1 MMNKVTKTMTVLLIS
16 LLLIIITSFSVGS
29 GLGEN
34 DTGALSFR
42 GELENGEFILEMDD
56 YGIDENNDTSYDNLM
71 LNLKINISDPD
82 DYLII
87 ADMKPWG
94 IITGDRV
101 SEYFATGVYNLD
113 FSFNGAAIYENAS
126 DGPYTISIT
135 VYKNWEP
142 IIKNLNYTTSE
153 YKYEDFNP
161 KPVSDLPE
169 KASIEVADN
178 TIKLKTEVF
187 TAVIYELTPMIE
199 FYYSIDDGQQA
210 RFKVTYERII
220 CFSDQDGNGKFQEN
234 ELRYYGD
241 LLNSRWNSKKVLM
254 ENFNSYD
261 FSVHSIVDL
270 YDSNNI
276 PIDTKLELVFHYSS
290 ATKLEDLSA
299 AQKFDINIKV
309 RGIPFTG
316 ITHMAL
322 EHKLTDETLNHEF
335 LRQETDVE
343 TKVSFMSNED
353 EERGYYSWKNSLE
366 LTSSAGAARSEDV
379 GYNLEPTLEPAVNK
393 LYLNYPYSPDV
404 IELFH
409 DPVVGVN
416 PQNLPPIPTKPPSKV
431 IDHQIIIY
439 IIVAVIAAVVM
450 LGNIYRQRKKK

>member
-1 MMNKVTKTMTVLLIS
+1 MMNKVKKTLTVLLIS
-16 LLLIIITSFSVGS
+16 ILLIIVSGFSVGTS
-29 GLGEN
+29 LGEN

-56 YGIDENNDTSYDNLM
+56 YGIDENNDTSYDNLI
-71 LNLKINISDPD
+71 LSLKINISDPG

-87 ADMKPWG
+87 ADMTPWG
-94 IITGDRV
+94 IKTGDSI
-101 SEYFATGVYNLD
+101 SEYFTTGVYNLD
-113 FSFNGAAIYENAS
+113 FSFNGAEIYVNAS

-161 KPVSDLPE
+161 TPAIDLPE
-169 KASIEVADN
+169 KASIEVANN

-220 CFSDQDGNGKFQEN
+220 CFSDQDSDGKFQEN

-261 FSVHSIVDL
+261 FSVQSIIDL
-270 YDSNNI
+270 YDSNNL
-276 PIDTKLELVFHYSS
+276 PIDTKLELEFHYSS
-290 ATKLEDLSA
+290 ATKLDDLSA

-309 RGIPFTG
+309 RGSPFIG
-316 ITHMAL
+316 ITHLAL
-322 EHKLTDETLNHEF
+322 EHTLTDETMNHE
-335 LRQETDVE
+335 L
-343 TKVSFMSNED
+343 
-353 EERGYYSWKNSLE
+353 SL
-366 LTSSAGAARSEDV
+366 A
-379 GYNLEPTLEPAVNK
+379 
-393 LYLNYPYSPDV
+393 
-404 IELFH
+404 
-409 DPVVGVN
+409 
-416 PQNLPPIPTKPPSKV
+416 
-431 IDHQIIIY
+431 
-439 IIVAVIAAVVM
+439 
-450 LGNIYRQRKKK
+450 